1 MNTEI
6 FEIGKVSRC
15 FGCASDETFDTIEAA
30 DQFRFTA
37 VRSFAFFGT
46 IVIIKTVIEFL
57 LRAFEVVENNEDMVL
72 IYPAMDIFEA
82 LLTLY
87 TLYCTFMFC

>member
-1 MNTEI
+1 MKLAKLVDALDAPVMKHLTLS
-6 FEIGKVSRC
+6 KLL
-15 FGCASDETFDTIEAA
+15 T
-30 DQFRFTA
+30 RFTA

-72 IYPAMDIFEA
+72 LYPAMDIFEA